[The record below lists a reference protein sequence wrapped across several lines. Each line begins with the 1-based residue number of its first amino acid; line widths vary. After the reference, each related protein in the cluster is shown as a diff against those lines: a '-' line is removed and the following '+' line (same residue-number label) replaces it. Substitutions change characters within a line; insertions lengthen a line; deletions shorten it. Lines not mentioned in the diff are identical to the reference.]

1 MYITKGGIMQ
11 TSNELKQILVKL
23 YKKYYEVE
31 KELKKINNYI
41 IGDDSEAD
49 KRSTELVLLWINIR
63 NEIFYNR
70 VKLAKSY
77 ETNLKN

>member
-77 ETNLKN
+77 ETNL

>member
-1 MYITKGGIMQ
+1 MQ

>member
-1 MYITKGGIMQ
+1 MYVMKGGIMQ

-23 YKKYYEVE
+23 YKRYYEVE
-31 KELKKINNYI
+31 KELKKINNYT

-77 ETNLKN
+77 ETNL